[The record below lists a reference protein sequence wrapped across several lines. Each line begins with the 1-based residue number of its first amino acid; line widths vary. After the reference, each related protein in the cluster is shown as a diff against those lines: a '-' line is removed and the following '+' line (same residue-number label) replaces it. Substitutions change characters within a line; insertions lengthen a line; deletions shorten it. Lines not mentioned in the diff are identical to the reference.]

1 MSPSTSQ
8 EIEARGANVEAA
20 IDAGLRRLGMSRD
33 QVTVTV
39 VDEGSRGLLG
49 IGSREAVVRLKPI
62 VVAPPAP
69 PAMPRP
75 VTPPA
80 RPATPPQRPPTP
92 PAPTPP
98 APAPRPE
105 PPVVREQPPAR
116 PTSPPPV
123 VTPARPTAPPPP
135 AASATEDEDAA
146 PATADELAA
155 EGQAAV
161 EVLSELLD
169 KMHVTAQV
177 SASPSEPDDLTGQR
191 VNVIAINGEDL
202 TMLIGPRGE
211 TLDALQFLGRLMVA
225 HKLQRRANFV
235 VDVEGYRQRR
245 VQALT
250 RLAERM
256 ADKVRQ
262 RGEPISMEPMTAYE
276 RRIIHMALRDVA
288 DVYTESAGEGKQR
301 RVRISPK

>member
-1 MSPSTSQ
+1 MSPSTNQ

-33 QVTVTV
+33 QVAVTV

-49 IGSREAVVRLKPI
+49 IGSREAVVRLKA
-62 VVAPPAP
+62 VAITPPAP
-69 PAMPRP
+69 
-75 VTPPA
+75 PPA
-80 RPATPPQRPPTP
+80 RPAAPPPPP
-92 PAPTPP
+92 PP
-98 APAPRPE
+98 APARPPLPARPE
-105 PPVVREQPPAR
+105 PPTQREQPPAR
-116 PTSPPPV
+116 PAPPP
-123 VTPARPTAPPPP
+123 APPPSVAATPPP
-135 AASATEDEDAA
+135 AAAAEDEAAA

-155 EGQAAV
+155 EGEAAV

-177 SASPSEPDDLTGQR
+177 SVSQSEPDDLTGQR
-191 VNVIAINGEDL
+191 VNVVAINGEDL

-225 HKLQRRANFV
+225 HKLHRRANFV

-256 ADKVRQ
+256 ADKARQ
-262 RGEPISMEPMTAYE
+262 RGEPISLEPMTAYE
-276 RRIIHMALRDVA
+276 RRIIHMALRDVD
-288 DVYTESAGEGKQR
+288 DVSTESAGEGKQR
-301 RVRISPK
+301 RVRIYPK

>member
-1 MSPSTSQ
+1 MSPSTNQ

-33 QVTVTV
+33 QVAVTV

-49 IGSREAVVRLKPI
+49 IGSREAVVRLKA
-62 VVAPPAP
+62 VAVTPPAP
-69 PAMPRP
+69 
-75 VTPPA
+75 PPA
-80 RPATPPQRPPTP
+80 RPAAPPPPP
-92 PAPTPP
+92 PP
-98 APAPRPE
+98 APARPPLPARPE
-105 PPVVREQPPAR
+105 PPTQREQPQREQPPAR
-116 PTSPPPV
+116 PAPPP
-123 VTPARPTAPPPP
+123 APPPSVAATPPP
-135 AASATEDEDAA
+135 AAAAEDEAAA

-155 EGQAAV
+155 EGEAAV

-177 SASPSEPDDLTGQR
+177 SVSQSEPDDLTGQR
-191 VNVIAINGEDL
+191 VNVVAINGEDL

-225 HKLQRRANFV
+225 HKLHRRANFV

-256 ADKVRQ
+256 ADKARQ
-262 RGEPISMEPMTAYE
+262 RGEPISLEPMTAYE
-276 RRIIHMALRDVA
+276 RRIIHMALRDVD
-288 DVYTESAGEGKQR
+288 DVSTESAGEGKQR
-301 RVRISPK
+301 RVRIYPK

>member
-1 MSPSTSQ
+1 MSSSN

-49 IGSREAVVRLKPI
+49 IGSREAVVRLKPV

-69 PAMPRP
+69 PPAPRP
-75 VTPPA
+75 APP
-80 RPATPPQRPPTP
+80 PPQRPPTP
-92 PAPTPP
+92 
-98 APAPRPE
+98 APRPE
-105 PPVVREQPPAR
+105 PPALREQPPAR
-116 PTSPPPV
+116 P
-123 VTPARPTAPPPP
+123 APPPP
-135 AASATEDEDAA
+135 ATATPPPAPAAEDEDVTPA

-169 KMHVTAQV
+169 KMHVTARV
-177 SASPSEPDDLTGQR
+177 SVEQSEPDDLTGQR

-256 ADKVRQ
+256 ADKARQ
-262 RGEPISMEPMTAYE
+262 RGEPISLEPMTAYE

-301 RVRISPK
+301 RVRIYPK

>member
-1 MSPSTSQ
+1 MSPSTNQ

-33 QVTVTV
+33 QVAVTI

-49 IGSREAVVRLKPI
+49 IGSREAVVRLKA
-62 VVAPPAP
+62 VTVAPPAP
-69 PAMPRP
+69 RPAP
-75 VTPPA
+75 PPA
-80 RPATPPQRPPTP
+80 RPATPPP
-92 PAPTPP
+92 PP
-98 APAPRPE
+98 APAPARPPMPARPE
-105 PPVVREQPPAR
+105 PPAQREQPPAR
-116 PTSPPPV
+116 PAPPP
-123 VTPARPTAPPPP
+123 APPPSVAATPPP
-135 AASATEDEDAA
+135 AAAAEDEAAA

-155 EGQAAV
+155 EGEAAV

-177 SASPSEPDDLTGQR
+177 SVSQSEPDDLTGQR
-191 VNVIAINGEDL
+191 VNVVAINGEDL

-225 HKLQRRANFV
+225 HKLHRRANFV

-256 ADKVRQ
+256 ADKARQ
-262 RGEPISMEPMTAYE
+262 RGEPISLEPMTAYE
-276 RRIIHMALRDVA
+276 RRIIHMALRDVD
-288 DVYTESAGEGKQR
+288 DVSTESAGEGKQR
-301 RVRISPK
+301 RVRIYPK